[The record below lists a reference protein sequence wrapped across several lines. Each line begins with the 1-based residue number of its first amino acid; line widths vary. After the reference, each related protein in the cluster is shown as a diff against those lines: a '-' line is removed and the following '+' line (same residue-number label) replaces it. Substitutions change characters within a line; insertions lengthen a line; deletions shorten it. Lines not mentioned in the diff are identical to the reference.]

1 MKCEKIIEKIVE
13 KGGKIL
19 EEIIEKNEIVNVHKI
34 ILQFNNMFF
43 KLAFV
48 NTPTKQFDVIKLYKY
63 SIEEDWREWTD
74 SFIEF

>member
-19 EEIIEKNEIVNVHKI
+19 EEIVEKNETVSVHKT
-34 ILQFNNMFF
+34 ILQFSNMFF
-43 KLAFV
+43 KIAFV
-48 NTPTKQFDVIKLYKY
+48 NTPTKQFDVVKLYKY

-74 SFIEF
+74 SLIEF